1 MRGRKLYKHIIES
14 NFMGIS
20 DKIRKFV
27 KPNKKNR
34 TKANNNK

>member
-1 MRGRKLYKHIIES
+1 MTRRKLYKHIIES

-27 KPNKKNR
+27 KPHKKTKTKGINK
-34 TKANNNK
+34 

>member
-1 MRGRKLYKHIIES
+1 MKGRKLYKHIIES

-27 KPNKKNR
+27 KPQKKNR
-34 TKANNNK
+34 TKGINK

>member
-1 MRGRKLYKHIIES
+1 MSRRKQYKHIIET

-27 KPNKKNR
+27 KGNKKK
-34 TKANNNK
+34 TKGIK

>member
-1 MRGRKLYKHIIES
+1 MKGRKQYNHIIET

-27 KPNKKNR
+27 KGNKKK
-34 TKANNNK
+34 TKGIK

>member
-27 KPNKKNR
+27 KGNKKK
-34 TKANNNK
+34 TKGINK